1 MSLIRRPRS
10 LKMAPPG
17 FHVVKRHVKISENGI
32 KYFVKAHLRK
42 NRGKQAIL
50 LPENI
55 LYLYWYGDQD
65 YPRLGVVAGF
75 QEYPELDS
83 VIQFWLNYWKDQ
95 GLLFPKDLTPLH
107 IKVLIAKESS
117 FRTKADPGVVES
129 SAYGLMQITNT
140 TRQDLRGE
148 TRNNTMSLR
157 DYYVDLDRKD
167 LEDPII
173 SIAAGIR
180 WISYKYSSLPKRAK
194 KDTFNTFRNYY
205 RYRDGKEYAQ
215 KIFDM
220 YNNSVRS
227 RTRK

>member
-1 MSLIRRPRS
+1 MSLIRRPRT

-17 FHVVKRHVKISENGI
+17 FHVVKRHAKISENGI

-55 LYLYWYGDQD
+55 LYLYWHGDQD
-65 YPRLGVVAGF
+65 YPPLGAVDGF
-75 QEYPELDS
+75 SEYPELDS
-83 VIQFWLNYWKDQ
+83 VIQFWQNYWKEQ
-95 GLLFPKDLTPLH
+95 GLLFPKDLTPFH

-117 FRTKADPGVVES
+117 FRTKADPGVSES

-180 WISYKYSSLPKRAK
+180 WISYKYSSLPKSAK